1 MYLVRG
7 TGGFYENRQ
16 VVYLQEAD
24 IEVAN
29 TQRREEEVGQGGNW
43 GNWGKV
49 RVDFKPVGGVLRYES
64 LIFSVHA
71 IK

>member
-29 TQRREEEVGQGGNW
+29 TQRREEEVGQVGEL
-43 GNWGKV
+43 GKLGQSSG
-49 RVDFKPVGGVLRYES
+49 RF
-64 LIFSVHA
+64 
-71 IK
+71 